1 MKRPL
6 VVAGLFLLSATPS
19 FAQGETTLQ
28 YLLAKGVVIHATSR
42 QGQPLEMHVTYKA
55 DGTSAMTVMGKDLSG
70 KWRVDGD
77 KFCTVN
83 AINPV
88 EACFDIPPGKKPGDE
103 FRVTTPALGEVTMTI
118 NP

>member
-1 MKRPL
+1 MRRL
-6 VVAGLFLLSATPS
+6 LLVAGLSLLSAAPA
-19 FAQGETTLQ
+19 FAQSETTLQ
-28 YLLAKGVVIHATSR
+28 YILAKGLVIHATSR

-55 DGTSAMTVMGKDLSG
+55 DGTSALSVMGRDLSG

-83 AINPV
+83 AMNPV

-103 FRVTTPALGEVTMTI
+103 FKVTTPALGEVTMTI
-118 NP
+118 NQ

>member
-1 MKRPL
+1 MKRSL
-6 VVAGLFLLSATPS
+6 AVGGLLLLSAAPS

-28 YLLAKGVVIHATSR
+28 YLLAKGAVIHATSR

-55 DGTSAMTVMGKDLSG
+55 DGTTAMTVMGQELSG
-70 KWRVDGD
+70 KWRADGD

-83 AINPV
+83 AMNPV
-88 EACFDIPPGKKPGDE
+88 ESCFDIPAGKKPGDA
-103 FRVTTPALGEVTMTI
+103 FKATTPALGEVTITI